1 MAATREACDDVGVP
15 TGAFGRRRPEGD
27 AMSLSI
33 TCARLLLSVAPL
45 LPATAGVAAAT
56 ASPLPLATF
65 SSAATLSG
73 PVANAAFAPGR
84 DATPAPAFAGVI
96 SLRQTVLATLPA
108 ITDPVVAGRDARLFP
123 GITLAFT
130 TVGTTLAPL
139 AAGEM
144 VRETAPGPVPSYWRV
159 IPQYGRVWHDPA
171 DGDWS
176 RAALPLMLVNDTEN
190 HAHQGLAT
198 FLYRRGEVT
207 GVRLQFV
214 QQTGPYVLKPQFV
227 AFGFA
232 PATVA
237 PLPAAE
243 LAGAEPRIRAELA
256 GRLPARPWSEL
267 VADSAPG
274 TLAGFGGPLYPK
286 WRVASAL
293 VRDGTL
299 YFQAEETP
307 YGPYPYPLEMRF
319 GVRSVTKSVWAP
331 LALLRLA
338 EVYGPWVMTLHV
350 GDYVHGLDPK
360 WNRVRFIDA
369 ASMASGFGGVGSTKT
384 QPNDLF
390 DGYLEGHYDDWY
402 LAPSAAAKLEMI
414 NAHLHP
420 YPWEPGTVVR
430 YRDQDMWLLG
440 LAVDAFVKSVRGPAA
455 DVRQLVEDEVLRPI
469 GVPHAPSVRTR
480 EPDGRDGVVWF
491 NAGYYPTL
499 DDLAKIALLYQHEG
513 AAGGHQL
520 LNRALTADLLA
531 ARGAL
536 PKAHDSSLGL
546 ATPDAGEELYRL
558 GFHYTPY
565 TAANG
570 RRYYLPG
577 MHGSGENEVML
588 YPNGLVSIR
597 MAKASNL
604 PPGEQALSDAGPET
618 IRAVERL
625 APF

>member
-1 MAATREACDDVGVP
+1 MP
-15 TGAFGRRRPEGD
+15 I
-27 AMSLSI
+27 SI
-33 TCARLLLSVAPL
+33 ACARFLFGLAPL
-45 LPATAGVAAAT
+45 LPVAAGVAAT
-56 ASPLPLATF
+56 VPTPASVLPVATF
-65 SSAATLSG
+65 TTAVVLPA
-73 PVANAAFAPGR
+73 PVANAAFVPGA
-84 DATPAPAFAGVI
+84 DATAAPAFSGTLT
-96 SLRQTVLATLPA
+96 LRQSALATLPA
-108 ITDPVVAGRDARLFP
+108 IERPVVVGRDARLFP
-123 GITLAFT
+123 GVTLSFT

-144 VRETAPGPVPSYWRV
+144 ARETAAGSVPSYWRV
-159 IPQYGRVWHDPA
+159 IPQYGRVWHEAA
-171 DGDWS
+171 DGEWS

-227 AFGFA
+227 AFGFV
-232 PATVA
+232 PATLA
-237 PLPAAE
+237 PLGGETLVGVEA
-243 LAGAEPRIRAELA
+243 RIRAELA
-256 GRLPARPWSEL
+256 ARLPARPWSEL
-267 VADSAPG
+267 LATTAPG
-274 TLAGFGGPLYPK
+274 ALAGFGGPLYPK

-299 YFQAEETP
+299 YYQAEETP

-350 GDYVHGLDPK
+350 GDFVPGLDPK
-360 WNRVRFIDA
+360 WSRVRFIDA
-369 ASMASGFGGVGSTKT
+369 ASMATGFGGVGSTRT
-384 QPNDLF
+384 APNDLF
-390 DGYLEGHYDDWY
+390 DGYLDGHYDDWY
-402 LAPSAAAKLEMI
+402 LAGSAAAKLEAI
-414 NAHLHP
+414 NSNLRP

-440 LAVDAFVKSVRGPAA
+440 VAVDAFVKSLRGASA
-455 DVRQLVEDEVLRPI
+455 DVRELVENEVLRPI
-469 GVPHAPSVRTR
+469 GILHAPTVRTR

-499 DDLAKIALLYQHEG
+499 DDLAKIALLYQHQG
-513 AAGGHQL
+513 AANGHQI

-531 ARGAL
+531 GRGAL
-536 PKAHDSSLGL
+536 PKAHDNSLGI
-546 ATPDAGEELYRL
+546 ATADDGEELYRL

-565 TAANG
+565 TATSG
-570 RRYYLPG
+570 HRYYLPS
-577 MHGSGENEVML
+577 MHGSGENEVIL

-604 PPGEQALSDAGPET
+604 PDGERALSDAGPET